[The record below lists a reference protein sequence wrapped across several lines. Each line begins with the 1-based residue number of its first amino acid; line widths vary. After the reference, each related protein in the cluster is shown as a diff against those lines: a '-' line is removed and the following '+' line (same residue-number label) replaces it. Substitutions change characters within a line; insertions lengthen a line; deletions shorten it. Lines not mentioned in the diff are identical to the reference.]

1 MKNTTPML
9 LAGLIAG
16 CLATSALAAPQDAA
30 PPQPSTQP
38 VPQVQPA
45 QPDTN
50 APAATQTNAAPALA
64 VNPNVAATSGT
75 ADQGLILNWRGVSI
89 DKALALLSDA
99 AGFVINRQA
108 PTGPTAVPGTVD
120 LVSEKPLSK
129 QEIVDVFNKVL
140 ADHGLTAIQDK
151 NVLTIETLE
160 QAFGSAGT
168 PVNLTPTPDLIPA
181 DEQVVTDIIPV
192 HSLNPT
198 QVVKDLYT
206 LLPRNAQMNTS
217 EAGNAIIMT
226 ATQADIKRFA
236 QIIAAIDSTGNGDL
250 KVFLLQFA
258 DSKAIAQEL
267 KDVFTSQDT
276 TPGINPFAMFG
287 RGGRGGGGAAGANAD
302 ESSKRAAVHVNAVSD
317 DENNAVLVSAPA
329 DFMGPIADII
339 KQLDIPQEDSVIIR
353 RFKLVNADCNDVASE
368 LTAVFP
374 DPNLQA
380 NQNTTGRGQRGAMF
394 LGGRGGFGAGGN
406 TPGGG
411 MSDRM
416 KKQVTVNTVADPR
429 TQSVLVTASKDTMT
443 QIERIIEEM
452 DADPAGHQGVYVF
465 TPDFADVLDLQNAM
479 QDLFMTTGKT
489 TSTTTTQNALLMRMQ
504 SGAQAQSSSM
514 SSSSSSI
521 GGSSMGG
528 IGGGTTL
535 R

>member
-1 MKNTTPML
+1 MKNTTPIL

-30 PPQPSTQP
+30 PPQP
-38 VPQVQPA
+38 VPQLQPA

-64 VNPNVAATSGT
+64 SNPNADLTAGT
-75 ADQGLILNWRGVSI
+75 ADQGLTLNLRGVSV
-89 DKALALLSDA
+89 DKALNYLADS
-99 AGFVINRQA
+99 AGFTIVRNAQTSMA
-108 PTGPTAVPGTVD
+108 GNVD
-120 LVSEKPLSK
+120 VVSTKPLNK
-129 QEIVDVFNKVL
+129 EEIIALFNKVL
-140 ADHGLTAIQDK
+140 ADH
-151 NVLTIETLE
+151 
-160 QAFGSAGT
+160 
-168 PVNLTPTPDLIPA
+168 NLTVNQDRNILTVESLEAAYGDSNTKVVTMTNPTDIPRDA
-181 DEQVVTDIIPV
+181 QVVTEVIPV

-206 LLPRNAQMNTS
+206 LIPRGAQMNTS
-217 EAGNAIIMT
+217 EAGNAILMT
-226 ATQADIKRFA
+226 GTQADIRRFA

-250 KVFLLQFA
+250 QVFLLTYA
-258 DSKAIAQEL
+258 DSKSIAQEL

-287 RGGRGGGGAAGANAD
+287 RGGRGGGGATGNAD

-329 DFMGPIADII
+329 DFMPGISNII

-380 NQNTTGRGQRGAMF
+380 NQNTGGRGQRATFAGNF
-394 LGGRGGFGAGGN
+394 GGGRAGFGGGGN

-429 TQSVLVTASKDTMT
+429 TQSVLVTASKDTMN

-452 DADPAGHQGVYVF
+452 DADPAGHQGVFVY
-465 TPDFADVLDLQNAM
+465 TPTYADVLDMQTAM
-479 QDLFMTTGKT
+479 QDLFMTSGRSSS
-489 TSTTTTQNALLMRMQ
+489 TSTTQNALLMRMQ

-514 SSSSSSI
+514 SSSSSTF
-521 GGSSMGG
+521 GSSSSGG
-528 IGGGTTL
+528 VGSTTL